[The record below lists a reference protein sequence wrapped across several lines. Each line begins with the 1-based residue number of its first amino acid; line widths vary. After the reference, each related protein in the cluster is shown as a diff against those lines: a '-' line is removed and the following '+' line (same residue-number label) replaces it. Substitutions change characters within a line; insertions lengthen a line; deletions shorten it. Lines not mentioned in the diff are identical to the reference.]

1 MPKIFLVA
9 EAFGAREELFNHA
22 FVGSSGAELGR
33 MLCNAGL
40 APELPHKYP
49 SELEMIKFWKLLREE
64 HDIGVGNVFTARP
77 PDNKIELFFTNA
89 KEGCKELP
97 PLKAGKYLQPH
108 LLFHLEAL
116 WQELREAQPNLII
129 ALGNVACWAVL
140 GETKISELRGTLK
153 TSPRLGFKVLPTYH
167 PAAVLRQWP
176 LRPIVVADLEKAK
189 NEALSPNIDRI
200 ERYVTVEPTLD
211 EIREWLTRPAEFYA
225 VDIENPYGQISM
237 IGFARSQDDA
247 LVIPFIDER
256 KPNWNYW
263 STVEEEMC
271 AWRLADKALSTMVPK
286 LFQNGIYDLTHLLRI
301 GFRPKMCK
309 DDTMLLHHS
318 LYPEMLKGLG
328 FLGSVYSREIAWK
341 TMRTKGNNLKRD
353 E

>member
-1 MPKIFLVA
+1 MPKIMLIA
-9 EAFGAREELFNHA
+9 EAWGAREKLFNHA
-22 FVGSSGAELGR
+22 LVGASGAELGR
-33 MLCNAGL
+33 MLCQAGL

-49 SELEMIKFWKLLREE
+49 SELEMIAYWKTVLEE
-64 HDIGVGNVFTARP
+64 HNIGIGNVFTACP
-77 PDNKIELFFTNA
+77 TDNKIEEFFTNA
-89 KEGCKELP
+89 KEGITSLP
-97 PLKAGKYLQPH
+97 PLKAGKYLRPE
-108 LLFHLEAL
+108 LMFHLEAL
-116 WQELREAQPNLII
+116 WQELRVAQPNLII
-129 ALGNVACWAVL
+129 ALGNVACWAIL

-153 TSPRLGFKVLPTYH
+153 TSPRLGVKVLPTYH

-225 VDIENPYGQISM
+225 VDIETKTPQISM
-237 IGFARSQDDA
+237 IGLARTPRDA

-263 STVEEEMC
+263 SSACEEVE
-271 AWRLADKALSTMVPK
+271 AWKLTRQLLAKPVPK
-286 LFQNGIYDLTHLLRI
+286 VFQNGIFDLSYLLRA
-301 GFRPKMCK
+301 GLKPAMCR
-309 DDTMLLHHS
+309 DDTMLLSHS

-328 FLGSVYSREIAWK
+328 FLGSIYSSEIAWK